1 MSFVVFKLTVRVYH
15 PYSWLEIQWLVR
27 SANKSPPT
35 TLSPYA
41 LPLKTFR
48 HPPFFGRLTLG
59 RAMRM
64 TGGAAL
70 QPVSTAPSLPSL
82 PGTPASPP
90 RAYRGGHTLKANGR
104 PPSEDFPPSA
114 DARAP
119 FLSEWDT
126 AGCLDA
132 PSKFSHAG
140 PKFSRHGTTMTIQE
154 PS

>member
-1 MSFVVFKLTVRVYH
+1 MTLTSY
-15 PYSWLEIQWLVR
+15 PYV
-27 SANKSPPT
+27 
-35 TLSPYA
+35 
-41 LPLKTFR
+41 LPLETLG
-48 HPPFFGRLTLG
+48 HPPFFGRLTLY

-82 PGTPASPP
+82 RATPASPR
-90 RAYRGGHTLKANGR
+90 RARLGGHTLKANGR
-104 PPSEDFPPSA
+104 PLSEDYPPTA

-140 PKFSRHGTTMTIQE
+140 PKFSRQGTTMTIQE